1 MIYALRPSAVLSV
14 EPCQIQQQR
23 RRINEANKIEFAD
36 AQSFTKTSFKP
47 TKRDFITFRNQ
58 RADGPNSTNERPS
71 MSTPVS
77 SIGAS
82 LIASAAKVS
91 SGSSQNSSVAAAV
104 AEANESKATTI
115 KEAQNGDRVAKRKLA
130 AIDAKQ
136 QAEQSKASEP
146 GKGSSV
152 DHDA

>member
-1 MIYALRPSAVLSV
+1 
-14 EPCQIQQQR
+14 
-23 RRINEANKIEFAD
+23 
-36 AQSFTKTSFKP
+36 
-47 TKRDFITFRNQ
+47 
-58 RADGPNSTNERPS
+58 

-91 SGSSQNSSVAAAV
+91 SGSAANSSVSAAV

-130 AIDAKQ
+130 ALDAAQ
-136 QAEQSKASEP
+136 KASEP
-146 GKGSSV
+146 GKGASV